1 MSKKNVEVVR
11 WAYENS
17 HARRTVDVPGI
28 EERVTPGYTFHP
40 RDGWPG
46 PMAYRLDEMT
56 ALWADLDST
65 FSDHSLVP
73 QSYEAI
79 GSTDVLVT
87 LHQTARLRGSDHRI
101 NDTIY
106 MLWRLVEGRADETWT
121 FTDRAMALE
130 AAGSRE

>member
-1 MSKKNVEVVR
+1 MSNENVEVVR

-17 HARRTVDVPGI
+17 HAQRSVDVPGI
-28 EERVTPGYTFHP
+28 EERVTPSYTFHT
-40 RDGWPG
+40 REGWPG
-46 PMAYRLDEMT
+46 ATSYRLAEMT
-56 ALWADLDST
+56 ALWADIDTT

-101 NDTIY
+101 NETIY
-106 MLWRLVEGRADETWT
+106 MLWRLVDGRAEETWT
-121 FTDRAMALE
+121 FTDRAKALE
-130 AAGSRE
+130 AAGRRV